1 MIDSADLPVW
11 IVLAVVVV
19 ALTILGYVGVH
30 FIVKFW

>member
-11 IVLAVVVV
+11 IMLAVVVV
-19 ALTILGYVGVH
+19 ALAILGYVGGH